1 MDTILENENAEA
13 PQEERLLPVVA
24 LGAAAI
30 RMARILNEKFGGLD
44 LYEILDILEKGE
56 SLEFAPTFAIP
67 ESRPIRFLMYDRA
80 EVEDGMAKAVA
91 EKAKTGGKLFTFEIA
106 APGEKMRPSWRLG
119 TDVLIRAMD
128 EAQCLAAAGLLL
140 HMASP
145 HQPVAIDADDVL
157 SLFDST
163 DVVHVGIGT
172 ATGAQAVDAAVEQAL
187 GALGWKPEF
196 LRGIL
201 LSITGNES
209 LGMKEIDAATTA
221 IMERAS
227 KDCNIVFGAEID
239 PTIGDDVRVTILA
252 TCGKRKDS
260 HDASKWMMEMLEEK
274 FATGDNR

>member
-119 TDVLIRAMD
+119 TDVLVRAKD
-128 EAQCLAAAGLLL
+128 EAQCLAAAGLSRTP
-140 HMASP
+140 A
-145 HQPVAIDADDVL
+145 
-157 SLFDST
+157 
-163 DVVHVGIGT
+163 
-172 ATGAQAVDAAVEQAL
+172 
-187 GALGWKPEF
+187 
-196 LRGIL
+196 
-201 LSITGNES
+201 
-209 LGMKEIDAATTA
+209 
-221 IMERAS
+221 
-227 KDCNIVFGAEID
+227 
-239 PTIGDDVRVTILA
+239 PTIKCVVTTKKSCPKGQDLK
-252 TCGKRKDS
+252 TLLYHLWSGEPTLSC
-260 HDASKWMMEMLEEK
+260 L
-274 FATGDNR
+274 